1 MAGVSRKL
9 MSECQ
14 PPPKLMRSEGSLMI
28 SITSGWPAMPVT

>member
-14 PPPKLMRSEGSLMI
+14 PPPKLMRSDGSFTI
-28 SITSGWPAMPVT
+28 SITSGWSAMPAT